1 MARVEPREL
10 VTAPAE
16 IRAAADAHER
26 LPAPITNMKRTLL
39 HSLPAFDALMTWY
52 PLRDRVAS
60 FLGDRATLV
69 FAHAISVK
77 TDCLICSTFFRRI
90 LIEWGEDP
98 EALRLSEAEADLV
111 ELGHALA
118 RPPYEVPDDLY
129 ARVTRGRTDEQIVD
143 LMAFGAIMLATNMF
157 NNALAVPL
165 DQVLEPFR
173 RRAPHGA
180 V

>member
-1 MARVEPREL
+1 MTRVEPRDL
-10 VTAPAE
+10 ANAPPE

-52 PLRDRVAS
+52 PLRNRVAA
-60 FLGDRATLV
+60 FLGERATLV
-69 FAHAISVK
+69 FAHAISVE

-90 LIEWGEDP
+90 LIEWGENP
-98 EALRLSEAEADLV
+98 EALQLSEAEADLV
-111 ELGHALA
+111 ELGRCLG
-118 RPPYEVPDDLY
+118 RPPYEVSDELY
-129 ARVTRGRTDEQIVD
+129 ARVSRGRADEQIVD

-165 DQVLEPFR
+165 EHVLEPFR
-173 RRAPHGA
+173 RKAPHGA